1 MGGMDDS
8 AELAEDKPCAELV
21 SVLFVRG
28 WPRQRAGSKGRFP
41 HRPIIRFQVTRL
53 AEFHITC

>member
-1 MGGMDDS
+1 MDDS

-28 WPRQRAGSKGRFP
+28 WIRQRAG
-41 HRPIIRFQVTRL
+41 RL
-53 AEFHITC
+53 QGPMPSSAHYSLFTKLSNLREITDI